1 MKGNLLSLLGQL
13 YDGSV
18 EELVNSVEDSPKESQ
33 ENDSSPIHT
42 VEATKKR
49 KRGETMRNVLAALQ
63 EQLDVPPLEKPE
75 EGRQF
80 YFFFFK
86 NKTRNKPIFS
96 FLKEEMQSLL
106 WYTQDRRLNH
116 TPLLLGVRYFFV
128 SVYSIREL

>member
-1 MKGNLLSLLGQL
+1 MKGNLLGLLGQL

-18 EELVNSVEDSPKESQ
+18 EELVNSVENSPKESQ

-80 YFFFFK
+80 FFSFFKIKQKTTNLFFFK
-86 NKTRNKPIFS
+86 GGNAKSLVVHTGSKTESHSPSSRSKILFS
-96 FLKEEMQSLL
+96 FCFCVLL
-106 WYTQDRRLNH
+106 
-116 TPLLLGVRYFFV
+116 
-128 SVYSIREL
+128 